1 MLVFASVHHG
11 PARVAFTFYI
21 WTLCYVLFQ
30 VQRMKIWRWLQYN
43 NTPNNKSQL

>member
-1 MLVFASVHHG
+1 MCMLVFASVHRR

-30 VQRMKIWRWLQYN
+30 VQRTKIWKWLQH
-43 NTPNNKSQL
+43 